1 MAPYSSN
8 SFDHADID
16 PFVDAPPLD
25 SPALKQQQQ
34 QLQGYDTPTTTDTT
48 TVEGE
53 EENTASV
60 FDNFLDCSLCFNS
73 GTSSFPTAMNPS
85 PSAVFKARS
94 CAECGGKCTKLQ
106 GYKKEEVLK
115 TIALEVD
122 PDTGEE
128 KEIKVSTKMYYHKW
142 CHQVKEYRDEHQH
155 RDDGDDYESV
165 MRNLLD
171 YFRALELEAQL
182 KKEAELRRKEQAEE
196 ALRMTLA
203 QELEQAA
210 KDDAAKAEK
219 QKKKPRKLLKNVK
232 KSFSM
237 KKKDKS
243 DDAAKAEKQKKKPRK
258 LLKNVK
264 KSFSLKKKDKSD
276 KATKSDNDDSSVTSS
291 VASVKKSF
299 SLKKK
304 DKKKKKSDKDDLFTS
319 SSSAPKTK
327 KSFSLKKKDKKKDKS
342 DKDDLSI
349 TSSSSGSSKKKSFSL
364 KKKKAK
370 AEKENSS
377 SAPSKTAT
385 TTKDSKPTKAKPLS
399 ARQAALAN

>member
-73 GTSSFPTAMNPS
+73 GTSSFPAAMNPS

-115 TIALEVD
+115 TISLEVD

-128 KEIKVSTKMYYHKW
+128 KELKESTKMYYHKW

-182 KKEAELRRKEQAEE
+182 KKEAELRRKEQADE
-196 ALRMTLA
+196 ALRLTLA
-203 QELEQAA
+203 QELAQAA

-219 QKKKPRKLLKNVK
+219 QKKKPSKLLKNVK

-237 KKKDKS
+237 KKKNKTD
-243 DDAAKAEKQKKKPRK
+243 E
-258 LLKNVK
+258 
-264 KSFSLKKKDKSD
+264 D
-276 KATKSDNDDSSVTSS
+276 KADDDSSISS
-291 VASVKKSF
+291 SSTAPKKVKKSF

-304 DKKKKKSDKDDLFTS
+304 DKKKKSDKEDSSVTS
-319 SSSAPKTK
+319 SVAPVK
-327 KSFSLKKKDKKKDKS
+327 KSFSLKKKKGKDKVKS
-342 DKDDLSI
+342 DTDDLSI
-349 TSSSSGSSKKKSFSL
+349 TSSLSGSSKKKSFSL

-377 SAPSKTAT
+377 SAPPTTAT

-399 ARQAALAN
+399 ARQAALANVRRS

>member
-73 GTSSFPTAMNPS
+73 GTSSFPAAMNPS

-94 CAECGGKCTKLQ
+94 CAECGGKCSKLQ

-232 KSFSM
+232 KSFS
-237 KKKDKS
+237 
-243 DDAAKAEKQKKKPRK
+243 
-258 LLKNVK
+258 
-264 KSFSLKKKDKSD
+264 LKKKDK
-276 KATKSDNDDSSVTSS
+276 A
-291 VASVKKSF
+291 A
-299 SLKKK
+299 
-304 DKKKKKSDKDDLFTS
+304 KSDKDDSSITS

-327 KSFSLKKKDKKKDKS
+327 KSFSLKKKDKKKKKS
-342 DKDDLSI
+342 DKEDSSV
-349 TSSSSGSSKKKSFSL
+349 TSSVAPNSTATKESSKKKSFSL
-364 KKKKAK
+364 KKKAK

-399 ARQAALAN
+399 ARQAALANVRRS

>member
-73 GTSSFPTAMNPS
+73 GTSSFPAAMNPS

-106 GYKKEEVLK
+106 GYKKEEVVK

-219 QKKKPRKLLKNVK
+219 QKKKPSKLLKNVK

-237 KKKDKS
+237 KKKNKTD
-243 DDAAKAEKQKKKPRK
+243 E
-258 LLKNVK
+258 
-264 KSFSLKKKDKSD
+264 D
-276 KATKSDNDDSSVTSS
+276 KADDDSSISS
-291 VASVKKSF
+291 SSTAPKKVKKSF

-304 DKKKKKSDKDDLFTS
+304 DKKKKKSDKEDSSVTS
-319 SSSAPKTK
+319 SIAPVK
-327 KSFSLKKKDKKKDKS
+327 KSFSLKKKKGKDKVKS
-342 DKDDLSI
+342 DTDDLSI
-349 TSSSSGSSKKKSFSL
+349 TSSLSGSSKKKSFSL

-399 ARQAALAN
+399 ARQAALANVRRS

>member
-73 GTSSFPTAMNPS
+73 GTSSFPAAMNPS

-106 GYKKEEVLK
+106 GYKKEEVVK

-232 KSFSM
+232 KSFS
-237 KKKDKS
+237 
-243 DDAAKAEKQKKKPRK
+243 
-258 LLKNVK
+258 
-264 KSFSLKKKDKSD
+264 LKKKDKSD

-304 DKKKKKSDKDDLFTS
+304 DKKKKKSDKEDSSVTS
-319 SSSAPKTK
+319 SIAPVK
-327 KSFSLKKKDKKKDKS
+327 KSFSLKKKKGKDKVKS
-342 DKDDLSI
+342 DTDDLSI
-349 TSSSSGSSKKKSFSL
+349 TSSLSGSSKKKSFSL

-399 ARQAALAN
+399 ARQAALANVRRS

>member
-73 GTSSFPTAMNPS
+73 GTSSFPAAMNPS

-94 CAECGGKCTKLQ
+94 CAECGGKCSKLQ

-232 KSFSM
+232 KSFS
-237 KKKDKS
+237 
-243 DDAAKAEKQKKKPRK
+243 
-258 LLKNVK
+258 
-264 KSFSLKKKDKSD
+264 LKKKDK
-276 KATKSDNDDSSVTSS
+276 A
-291 VASVKKSF
+291 A
-299 SLKKK
+299 
-304 DKKKKKSDKDDLFTS
+304 KSDKDDSSITS

-327 KSFSLKKKDKKKDKS
+327 KSFSLKKKKGKDKVKS
-342 DKDDLSI
+342 DTDDLSI

-399 ARQAALAN
+399 ARQAALANVRRS

>member
-73 GTSSFPTAMNPS
+73 GTSSFPAAMNPS

-115 TIALEVD
+115 TISLEVD

-128 KEIKVSTKMYYHKW
+128 KELKESTKMYYHKW

-182 KKEAELRRKEQAEE
+182 KKEAELRRKEQADE
-196 ALRMTLA
+196 ALRLTLA
-203 QELEQAA
+203 QELAQAA
-210 KDDAAKAEK
+210 K
-219 QKKKPRKLLKNVK
+219 
-232 KSFSM
+232 
-237 KKKDKS
+237 

-304 DKKKKKSDKDDLFTS
+304 DKKKKSDKEDSSVTS
-319 SSSAPKTK
+319 SVAPVK
-327 KSFSLKKKDKKKDKS
+327 KSFSLKKKKGKDKVKS
-342 DKDDLSI
+342 DTDDLSI
-349 TSSSSGSSKKKSFSL
+349 TSSLSGSSKKKSFSL

-377 SAPSKTAT
+377 SAPPTTAT

-399 ARQAALAN
+399 ARQAALANVRRS